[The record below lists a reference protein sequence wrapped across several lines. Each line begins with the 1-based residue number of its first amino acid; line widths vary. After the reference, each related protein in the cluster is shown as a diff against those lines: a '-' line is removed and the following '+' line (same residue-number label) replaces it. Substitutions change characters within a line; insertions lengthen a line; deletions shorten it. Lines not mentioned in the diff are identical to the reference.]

1 MWIRSLLHFIAAVVV
16 PAATA
21 DVTVQHVVSPPGVPT
36 DPAAIDWNRDDRSGK
51 IQIARSLAPALRGRV
66 GATSEAV
73 LSTGKNN
80 NKRRLQKDA
89 EQEKKDDVFQK
100 DAAKTRAHLEKIA
113 EMELKNR
120 VKEADEATKA
130 AEKVESERIK
140 AEKEAAE
147 LTARAEAEQ
156 GKDEENNEEASTDAE
171 DFSHFLEPERPETE
185 TESATETTM
194 PEAETAAEA
203 EDLFQIF
210 EPEPEPEVEDEDF
223 LHMSEANPMPE
234 PEEKAED
241 LFHMPEP
248 ETYTYADNFPGPEIR
263 TEKERSRQVP
273 NLNSSQGGIRNMTPG
288 GKFGMSLV
296 FISLFA
302 LILVAA
308 FRSRSRSTS
317 KGEKYWEMNDQTNE
331 YDVTAFHSR
340 SRRSNRKRG
349 KYWEMDDK
357 TDGGTNEFYA
367 NADTNTVTNTDT
379 DIDVEA
385 MEELDDII
393 DHIETAPTQGT
404 DEGFKIW

>member
-171 DFSHFLEPERPETE
+171 DFSHFLEPETE
-185 TESATETTM
+185 TESATETTI

-210 EPEPEPEVEDEDF
+210 EPEPVVEDEDF
-223 LHMSEANPMPE
+223 LPMSEANPMPE

-288 GKFGMSLV
+288 GKFGMSLYL
-296 FISLFA
+296 FPYSL
-302 LILVAA
+302 
-308 FRSRSRSTS
+308 
-317 KGEKYWEMNDQTNE
+317 
-331 YDVTAFHSR
+331 
-340 SRRSNRKRG
+340 
-349 KYWEMDDK
+349 
-357 TDGGTNEFYA
+357 
-367 NADTNTVTNTDT
+367 
-379 DIDVEA
+379 
-385 MEELDDII
+385 
-393 DHIETAPTQGT
+393 
-404 DEGFKIW
+404 